1 MATNIWLAFLL
12 ASIVIAVSPGPGAVL
27 SMSNGLRYGYRV
39 TLRSIAGLQCALII
53 QVGIV
58 AVGLGAVLAAFPV
71 AFDVIRYLGAAYL
84 VWLGVQ
90 KWSMPVM
97 RLDASGRPTDKGRL
111 FVEGVLV
118 NLSNPKAIVFVAALV
133 PQFIDPAR
141 PQWLQFVVIALTM
154 CGVDAL
160 VMSGYALMAS
170 RLRRWL
176 HDPASLKWQNHLFG
190 GIFVVAGVLLAI
202 SGKS

>member
-1 MATNIWLAFLL
+1 
-12 ASIVIAVSPGPGAVL
+12 
-27 SMSNGLRYGYRV
+27 
-39 TLRSIAGLQCALII
+39 
-53 QVGIV
+53 
-58 AVGLGAVLAAFPV
+58 
-71 AFDVIRYLGAAYL
+71 
-84 VWLGVQ
+84 
-90 KWSMPVM
+90 M